1 MQASAGAGP
10 TDDELLINS
19 VRHYP
24 VIYDKSN
31 AYFHKTNYRESAF
44 RQVSEETGI
53 DGRYAR

>member
-53 DGRYAR
+53 DGR